1 MSSEGMSFGKYIE
14 SIRKARRQS
23 LRKTAFAIGIS
34 PQFYSEVEKG
44 HRCAFTAERLELL
57 KNFLEMSPEE
67 SAQMYNKAA
76 ESYKGKN
83 VAVPQDFTD
92 YIVNNDYVMAAL
104 RTMKEMK
111 ADKEDWTKMIE
122 EFIERKKGENQ

>member
-1 MSSEGMSFGKYIE
+1 MSFGEYIE
-14 SIRKARRQS
+14 SIRKTRRQS

-44 HRCAFTAERLELL
+44 RRCAFTADRLEAL

-67 SAQMYNKAA
+67 AAQMYNKAA

-83 VAVPQDFTD
+83 VAVPQDFTN
-92 YIVNNDYVMAAL
+92 YIVERDYVMSAL
-104 RTMKEMK
+104 RTMRDMD
-111 ADKEDWTKMIE
+111 ADEQDWVRLVEDFKK
-122 EFIERKKGENQ
+122 RKKGETL